1 MVECGWGGKDVTPGN
16 WQATEVTVGPSLWG
30 HERAWLPPEQ
40 RESARVMKLKAAA
53 DGQRMP
59 VHVIEG
65 NYQKISGVCP
75 WWDATRAAS

>member
-1 MVECGWGGKDVTPGN
+1 MPAVVTCTSPLP
-16 WQATEVTVGPSLWG
+16 ADSHT
-30 HERAWLPPEQ
+30 ERAWLPPEQ
-40 RESARVMKLKAAA
+40 RDAARAMKLKAAA